1 MPHLDEGTL
10 HALVDGEIRSADL
23 EAIRTHLAV
32 CAECRAQLDEA
43 RACAGEAA
51 GLVELVEV
59 PPAGQGADKP
69 RGGTRRR
76 FPMRELAWAASVVAA
91 VGLGYAGGRGPSVG
105 TPVSVRAIEPVAAP
119 VVTSAVPEQPRPARR
134 EPALPS
140 PRLHRSP
147 EPGPAR
153 ADKADREVAGN
164 IAAPQAAQDMVTP
177 STPAVGGV
185 QPAAKAAES
194 KLALR
199 LELGASGPAPVF
211 AEVSFAQAVERLG
224 GGLRLV
230 EGLVPLRLEAA
241 GDVVRVI
248 YAAADGELVLE
259 QRRTE
264 DGILTSLR
272 GPASVGPDSLAR
284 LRGRIR

>member
-10 HALVDGEIRSADL
+10 HALVDGEIRSTEL
-23 EAIRTHLAV
+23 EPIRAHLGG

-43 RACAGEAA
+43 RIYAGEAA

-59 PPAGQGADKP
+59 PPAGPGVDG
-69 RGGTRRR
+69 RSGDRRR

-91 VGLGYAGGRGPSVG
+91 VGLGYVGGRGTSV
-105 TPVSVRAIEPVAAP
+105 SAP
-119 VVTSAVPEQPRPARR
+119 VVVAAVPEQPRPARQ

-140 PRLHRSP
+140 PREHRSP
-147 EPGPAR
+147 EPVPAR

-164 IAAPQAAQDMVTP
+164 IAAPQAAQEMVTP
-177 STPAVGGV
+177 SAPAVGGV

-199 LELGASGPAPVF
+199 RELGASGPAPVF

-259 QRRTE
+259 QRRAE
-264 DGILTSLR
+264 DEILTSLR

-284 LRGRIR
+284 LRSRIR

>member
-10 HALVDGEIRSADL
+10 HALVDGEVRSADL

-91 VGLGYAGGRGPSVG
+91 VGLGYAGVRGTSVG
-105 TPVSVRAIEPVAAP
+105 AP
-119 VVTSAVPEQPRPARR
+119 VVVAAVPEQARPARQ
-134 EPALPS
+134 EPAPPLKKDDRTRES
-140 PRLHRSP
+140 
-147 EPGPAR
+147 GQTR
-153 ADKADREVAGN
+153 ADLADGQAAGN
-164 IAAPQAAQDMVTP
+164 IAVRPPTQEMVTP
-177 STPAVGGV
+177 AAPAVGGV
-185 QPAAKAAES
+185 EPPAMAAES

-199 LELGASGPAPVF
+199 RELSAARPVPVF

-248 YAAADGELVLE
+248 YAAADGALVLE
-259 QRRTE
+259 QRRSGDE
-264 DGILTSLR
+264 ILTSLH

-284 LRGRIR
+284 LRSRIR

>member
-10 HALVDGEIRSADL
+10 HALVDGEIHSAEL
-23 EAIRTHLAV
+23 EPIRAHLGG

-43 RACAGEAA
+43 RIYAGEAA

-59 PPAGQGADKP
+59 LPAGQGADKP

-91 VGLGYAGGRGPSVG
+91 VGLGYAGGRGTSVG
-105 TPVSVRAIEPVAAP
+105 AP
-119 VVTSAVPEQPRPARR
+119 VVVAAVPEQARPARQ
-134 EPALPS
+134 EPAPPS
-140 PRLHRSP
+140 PLQHRSP
-147 EPGPAR
+147 EPVPAR
-153 ADKADREVAGN
+153 ADQADREVAGN

-177 STPAVGGV
+177 SAPAVGGV
-185 QPAAKAAES
+185 PPAAKAAES

-199 LELGASGPAPVF
+199 RELGASGPAPVF

>member
-10 HALVDGEIRSADL
+10 HALVDGEIRSTEL
-23 EAIRTHLAV
+23 EPIRAHLGG

-43 RACAGEAA
+43 RIYAVEAA

-59 PPAGQGADKP
+59 PPAGHGASKP

-91 VGLGYAGGRGPSVG
+91 VGLGYTGGRSASNAA
-105 TPVSVRAIEPVAAP
+105 PVSVQAIEPVVVAAAP
-119 VVTSAVPEQPRPARR
+119 EQARPARQ
-134 EPALPS
+134 EPAAPS
-140 PRLHRSP
+140 PRQHRSP
-147 EPGPAR
+147 EPVPAR

-164 IAAPQAAQDMVTP
+164 IAAPQAAQDLVTP
-177 STPAVGGV
+177 SAPAVGGV

-199 LELGASGPAPVF
+199 RELGASGPAPVF

-284 LRGRIR
+284 LRSRIR